1 MFRLSLIHI
10 CNSHWVFYAA
20 QNGNSL
26 NWNDNGNKERYLGVL
41 VKNGTT
47 EIERY
52 NNTGSRPTN
61 PTIKMTA
68 SQWQHVDIV
77 YTKDA
82 TIAYLNG
89 VRVSKVASSYSLTD
103 ILGDNGIFWI
113 GKAAWGGGEYSSM
126 QQMCIRDRRRYSATM
141 SCLVEDATQHG
152 MLLVANHARS
162 SGMPDFTGGP
172 SRRIFSVT
180 SVRHFLLISSAG

>member
-1 MFRLSLIHI
+1 MASDKDWLQVTATDGSSLLKGYDEVTVSYDILPEMS
-10 CNSHWVFYAA
+10 NSHWVFYAA

-77 YTKDA
+77 YTKM
-82 TIAYLNG
+82 
-89 VRVSKVASSYSLTD
+89 RPSL
-103 ILGDNGIFWI
+103 I
-113 GKAAWGGGEYSSM
+113 
-126 QQMCIRDRRRYSATM
+126 
-141 SCLVEDATQHG
+141 
-152 MLLVANHARS
+152 
-162 SGMPDFTGGP
+162 
-172 SRRIFSVT
+172 
-180 SVRHFLLISSAG
+180 